1 MLTTLENTIASITA
15 GQRLILAADE
25 SLLAKLPKGNWIG
38 GTIPYFM
45 DEKGGI
51 MDKSRIFVTEV
62 PKEIEEIRIK
72 AYDQNALSGIPKDA
86 FENGVSFIII
96 PATSQSHI
104 RYAQNAPDYPD
115 FFLHPII
122 GWISGV
128 HLDDLGKIKPKVF
141 NGMDGSSHDDAAI
154 VLHGKL
160 PSSMNANI
168 GVVNVF
174 EQGSGDV
181 LTFEHQGFTVK
192 DCFVNGSRKNFAT
205 YVKEKNIDTRLPLVA
220 DYSGSLINISI
231 QTVKSDS
238 VDLYAPVFSGVRYR
252 FAKVIDSYMK
262 RFGEA
267 LPKNVTPAFTCNCIL
282 NYLYSELEG
291 KETKGMYGPITF
303 GEIAYQLVNQTL
315 VYLEI
320 QKK

>member
-1 MLTTLENTIASITA
+1 MLTTLENTVASIKS

-51 MDKSRIFVTEV
+51 MDRDRIFVTEV

-96 PATSQSHI
+96 PATSQCHI

-128 HLDDLGKIKPKVF
+128 HLDDLGKTKPKVF
-141 NGMDGSSHDDAAI
+141 NGVDGSSYEDAAI

-160 PSSMNANI
+160 PENLYANI

-174 EQGSGDV
+174 EQGSDDV
-181 LTFEHQGFTVK
+181 LTFEHEGFTVK
-192 DCFVNGSRKNFAT
+192 DCFVNGTKKNFAA
-205 YVKEKNIDTRLPLVA
+205 YIKEQKIDTRLPLVA
-220 DYSGSLINISI
+220 DYSGALINISI

-238 VDLYAPVFSGVRYR
+238 VDLYAPVFSGVRYQ
-252 FAKVIDSYMK
+252 FAKELDSYMNQ
-262 RFGEA
+262 FDDA
-267 LPKNVTPAFTCNCIL
+267 LPKNANPSFTCNCIL